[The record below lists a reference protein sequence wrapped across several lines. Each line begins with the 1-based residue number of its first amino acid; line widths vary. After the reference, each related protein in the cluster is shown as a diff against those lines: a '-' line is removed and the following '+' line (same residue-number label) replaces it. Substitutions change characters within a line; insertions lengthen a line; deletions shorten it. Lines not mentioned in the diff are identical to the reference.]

1 VAELNNKLSTYKED
15 KFYKRWM
22 NGLKDRTKENYNAGF
37 QNWLVFIDMTPTEQ
51 IQKRMHDLT
60 TTDITERQFFED
72 KFRQYKTYLENK
84 GDQKAISV
92 KTQLIPVASFFSRN
106 GLKLQLKRGDWESNQ
121 TQEVRQRLKL
131 TRDDVRSMYL
141 HANLRDRALLLTL
154 AQSGPSEADVS
165 CLKIEDFPKLYTI
178 PEGEHLFFEKPRE
191 KTGEM
196 QATCLSTEALH
207 DIRAMLEERGN
218 PDKGYLFVSQTI
230 KQGEQLP
237 VRAINS
243 AMKKLAE
250 RTFKD
255 DPEKAKQF
263 KTKVL
268 RSFYNS
274 ALLKASI
281 QPQEIKDLMF
291 GHQRRGA
298 RGHYDYDDETIIEN
312 YKRAFE
318 YMSVNGI
325 QVKTDVAKLKA
336 EFEATKLQLA
346 KTISEQEKKLEEATQ
361 FIYSFEPMLNTFN
374 KIANTTE
381 GQELI
386 KRLHEEKQK
395 RETEEAQK
403 EDNKLKA
410 EVGETSELSEDEKN
424 RLKKTEPRKL
434 SGAQKEKLKKIM
446 PK

>member
-1 VAELNNKLSTYKED
+1 VECKVEAQKLKQKLQGFKED
-15 KFYKRWM
+15 KFFKRWM
-22 NGLKDRTKENYNAGF
+22 NGLSARTKENYTNQIVSWIYF
-37 QNWLVFIDMTPTEQ
+37 VDMTPTEQ

-131 TRDDVRSMYL
+131 TRDEIRAMYL
-141 HANLRDRALLLTL
+141 HANLRNRGLLLTL
-154 AQSGPSEADVS
+154 AQSGLSEVDVS

-178 PEGEHLFFEKPRE
+178 TEGKHLFFEKPRE

-196 QATCLSTEALH
+196 QATCLSAEALH
-207 DIRAMLEERGN
+207 DIKAILEERGN
-218 PDKGYLFVSQTI
+218 PEKGYLFVSQTLN
-230 KQGEQLP
+230 QGEQLP
-237 VRAINS
+237 VRAINM
-243 AMKKLAE
+243 AMKKLAVK
-250 RTFKD
+250 TFKD
-255 DPEKAKQF
+255 NPEKAKQF
-263 KTKVL
+263 KTKAL

-281 QPQEIKDLMF
+281 QPQEVKDLMF

-298 RGHYDYDDETIIEN
+298 RGHYDYDEETILMN

-318 YMSVNGI
+318 YLGINGI
-325 QVKTDVAKLKA
+325 QTRSDVAKLKA

-374 KIANTTE
+374 EIANTTE

-386 KRLHEEKQK
+386 KRIHEAKLK
-395 RETEEAQK
+395 RETKEAQQD
-403 EDNKLKA
+403 DNKLKA
-410 EVGETSELSEDEKN
+410 EIEKKHP
-424 RLKKTEPRKL
+424 LPKKVK
-434 SGAQKEKLKKIM
+434 
-446 PK
+446 

>member
-1 VAELNNKLSTYKED
+1 VECKVEAQKLKQKLQGFKED
-15 KFYKRWM
+15 KFFKRWM
-22 NGLKDRTKENYNAGF
+22 NGLSARTKENYTNQIVSWIYF
-37 QNWLVFIDMTPTEQ
+37 VDMTPTEQ

-131 TRDDVRSMYL
+131 TRDEIRAMYL
-141 HANLRDRALLLTL
+141 HANLRNRGLLLTL
-154 AQSGPSEADVS
+154 AQSGLSEVDVS

-178 PEGEHLFFEKPRE
+178 TEGKHLFFEKPRE

-196 QATCLSTEALH
+196 QATCLSAEALH
-207 DIRAMLEERGN
+207 DIKAILEERGN
-218 PDKGYLFVSQTI
+218 PEKGYLFVSQTLN
-230 KQGEQLP
+230 QGEQLP
-237 VRAINS
+237 VRAINM
-243 AMKKLAE
+243 AMKKLAVK
-250 RTFKD
+250 TFKD
-255 DPEKAKQF
+255 NPEKAKQF
-263 KTKVL
+263 KTKAL

-281 QPQEIKDLMF
+281 QPQEVKDLMF

-298 RGHYDYDDETIIEN
+298 RGHYDYDEETILMN

-318 YMSVNGI
+318 YLGINGI
-325 QVKTDVAKLKA
+325 QTRSDVAKLKA

-374 KIANTTE
+374 EIANTTE

-386 KRLHEEKQK
+386 KRIHEAKLK
-395 RETEEAQK
+395 RETKEAQQD
-403 EDNKLKA
+403 DNKLKA
-410 EVGETSELSEDEKN
+410 EIEKKHPVP
-424 RLKKTEPRKL
+424 KKVK
-434 SGAQKEKLKKIM
+434 
-446 PK
+446 

>member
-1 VAELNNKLSTYKED
+1 VEAQKLKQKLQGFKED
-15 KFYKRWM
+15 KFFKRWM
-22 NGLKDRTKENYNAGF
+22 NGLSARTKENYTNQIVSWIYF
-37 QNWLVFIDMTPTEQ
+37 VDMTPTEQ

-131 TRDDVRSMYL
+131 TRDEIRAMYL
-141 HANLRDRALLLTL
+141 HANLRNRGLLLTL
-154 AQSGPSEADVS
+154 AQSGLSEVDVS

-178 PEGEHLFFEKPRE
+178 TEGKHLFFEKPRE

-196 QATCLSTEALH
+196 QATCLSAEALH
-207 DIRAMLEERGN
+207 DIKAILEERGN
-218 PDKGYLFVSQTI
+218 PEKGYLFVSQTLN
-230 KQGEQLP
+230 QGEQLP
-237 VRAINS
+237 VRAINM
-243 AMKKLAE
+243 AMKKLAVK
-250 RTFKD
+250 TFKD
-255 DPEKAKQF
+255 NPEKAKQF
-263 KTKVL
+263 KTKAL

-281 QPQEIKDLMF
+281 QPQEVKDLMF

-298 RGHYDYDDETIIEN
+298 RGHYDYDEETILMN

-318 YMSVNGI
+318 YLGINGI
-325 QVKTDVAKLKA
+325 QTRSDVAKLKA

-374 KIANTTE
+374 EIANTTE

-386 KRLHEEKQK
+386 KRIHEAKLK
-395 RETEEAQK
+395 RETKEAQQD
-403 EDNKLKA
+403 DNKLKA
-410 EVGETSELSEDEKN
+410 EIEKKHPVP
-424 RLKKTEPRKL
+424 KKVK
-434 SGAQKEKLKKIM
+434 
-446 PK
+446 

>member
-1 VAELNNKLSTYKED
+1 MECKVEAQKLKQKLQGFKED
-15 KFYKRWM
+15 KFFKRWM
-22 NGLKDRTKENYNAGF
+22 NGLSARTKENYTNQIVSWIYF
-37 QNWLVFIDMTPTEQ
+37 VDMTPTEQ

-131 TRDDVRSMYL
+131 TRDEIRAMYL
-141 HANLRDRALLLTL
+141 HANLRNRGLLLTL
-154 AQSGPSEADVS
+154 AQSGLSEVDVS

-178 PEGEHLFFEKPRE
+178 TEGKHLFFEKPRE

-196 QATCLSTEALH
+196 QATCLSAEALH
-207 DIRAMLEERGN
+207 DIKAILEERGN
-218 PDKGYLFVSQTI
+218 PEKGYLFVSQTLN
-230 KQGEQLP
+230 QGEQLP
-237 VRAINS
+237 VRAINM
-243 AMKKLAE
+243 AMKKLAVK
-250 RTFKD
+250 TFKD
-255 DPEKAKQF
+255 NPEKAKQF
-263 KTKVL
+263 KTKAL

-281 QPQEIKDLMF
+281 QPQEVKDLMF

-298 RGHYDYDDETIIEN
+298 RGHYDYDEETILMN

-318 YMSVNGI
+318 YLGINGI
-325 QVKTDVAKLKA
+325 QTRSDVAKLKA

-374 KIANTTE
+374 EIANTTE

-386 KRLHEEKQK
+386 KRIHEAKLK
-395 RETEEAQK
+395 RETKEAQQD
-403 EDNKLKA
+403 DNKLKA
-410 EVGETSELSEDEKN
+410 EIEKKHPVP
-424 RLKKTEPRKL
+424 KKVK
-434 SGAQKEKLKKIM
+434 
-446 PK
+446 

>member
-1 VAELNNKLSTYKED
+1 VSNFIYEKTHFKCVECKVAQLNQKLSTYKED

-22 NGLKDRTKENYNAGF
+22 NGLKGRTKENYNAGF
-37 QNWLVFIDMTPTEQ
+37 QHWLVFIGMTPTEQ

-131 TRDDVRSMYL
+131 TRDEIRAMYL
-141 HANLRDRALLLTL
+141 HANLRNRGLLLTL
-154 AQSGPSEADVS
+154 AQSGLSEVDVS

-178 PEGEHLFFEKPRE
+178 TEGKHLFFEKPRE

-196 QATCLSTEALH
+196 QATCLSAEALH
-207 DIRAMLEERGN
+207 DIKAILEERGN
-218 PDKGYLFVSQTI
+218 PEKGYLFVSQTLN
-230 KQGEQLP
+230 QGEQLP
-237 VRAINS
+237 VRAINM
-243 AMKKLAE
+243 AMKKLAVK
-250 RTFKD
+250 TFKD
-255 DPEKAKQF
+255 NPEKAKQF
-263 KTKVL
+263 KTKAL

-281 QPQEIKDLMF
+281 QPQEVKDLMF

-298 RGHYDYDDETIIEN
+298 RGHYDYDEETILMN

-318 YMSVNGI
+318 YLGINGI
-325 QVKTDVAKLKA
+325 QTRSDVAKLKA

-374 KIANTTE
+374 EIANTTE

-386 KRLHEEKQK
+386 KRIHEAKLK
-395 RETEEAQK
+395 RETKEAQQD
-403 EDNKLKA
+403 DNKLKA
-410 EVGETSELSEDEKN
+410 EIEKKHPVP
-424 RLKKTEPRKL
+424 KKVK
-434 SGAQKEKLKKIM
+434 
-446 PK
+446 